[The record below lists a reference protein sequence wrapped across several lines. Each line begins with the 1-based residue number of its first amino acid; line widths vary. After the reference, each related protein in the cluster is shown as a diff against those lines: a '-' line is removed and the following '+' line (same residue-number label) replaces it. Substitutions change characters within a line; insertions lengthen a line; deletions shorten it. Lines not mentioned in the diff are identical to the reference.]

1 MVKIAFHDN
10 CLCERGTT
18 VSLYD
23 YAYYNKHYLGNESII
38 MYIGND
44 NRNVPEVLDKFKKEF
59 KLRPYNNWQSE
70 ANEILKEEGCDIL
83 YMQKAGEWDGKMS
96 NVCKNIIHCVFN
108 TQYRHGDV
116 YGRISDCFGQNYPV
130 VNYMVNLPDIN
141 SNMRKELN
149 IPDNA
154 IVFGRHGGMTQFNIN
169 YVHQVVDK
177 ITDEFPNVYFLMV
190 NTDKFCRE
198 KPNIIHHEK
207 IIDLHKKVEFIN
219 TCDAM
224 IHARQMG
231 ETFGAAVSEFSMRNK
246 PIITCIGSDNEHINI
261 LKDKCFIYNDP
272 SSLYNIFKHFVSNIN
287 EIRNKDWNQYKNY
300 TPEKIMDKFNEL
312 FIQPCL

>member
-1 MVKIAFHDN
+1 
-10 CLCERGTT
+10 
-18 VSLYD
+18 
-23 YAYYNKHYLGNESII
+23 
-38 MYIGND
+38 
-44 NRNVPEVLDKFKKEF
+44 
-59 KLRPYNNWQSE
+59 
-70 ANEILKEEGCDIL
+70 
-83 YMQKAGEWDGKMS
+83 
-96 NVCKNIIHCVFN
+96 
-108 TQYRHGDV
+108 
-116 YGRISDCFGQNYPV
+116 
-130 VNYMVNLPDIN
+130 
-141 SNMRKELN
+141 
-149 IPDNA
+149 
-154 IVFGRHGGMTQFNIN
+154 MTQFNIN

-190 NTDKFCRE
+190 NTDKFCKE

-231 ETFGAAVSEFSMRNK
+231 ETFGAAVSEFSIRNK
-246 PIITCIGSDNEHINI
+246 PVITCIGSDNEHINI

-312 FIQPCL
+312 FIQPILL

>member
-1 MVKIAFHDN
+1 
-10 CLCERGTT
+10 
-18 VSLYD
+18 
-23 YAYYNKHYLGNESII
+23 
-38 MYIGND
+38 
-44 NRNVPEVLDKFKKEF
+44 
-59 KLRPYNNWQSE
+59 
-70 ANEILKEEGCDIL
+70 
-83 YMQKAGEWDGKMS
+83 
-96 NVCKNIIHCVFN
+96 
-108 TQYRHGDV
+108 
-116 YGRISDCFGQNYPV
+116 
-130 VNYMVNLPDIN
+130 MVNLPDIN

-149 IPDNA
+149 IPNNA
-154 IVFGRHGGMTQFNIN
+154 IVFGRHGGTNQFNIN

-177 ITDEFPNVYFLMV
+177 ITDEFLNVYFLMV

-198 KPNIIHHEK
+198 KSNIIHLEK

-231 ETFGAAVSEFSMRNK
+231 ETFGAAVSEFSIRNK

-261 LKDKCFIYNDP
+261 LKDKCFIYNDTN
-272 SSLYNIFKHFVSNIN
+272 SLYTIFKYIISNIN
-287 EIRNKDWNQYKNY
+287 EIRSKDWNQYKNY